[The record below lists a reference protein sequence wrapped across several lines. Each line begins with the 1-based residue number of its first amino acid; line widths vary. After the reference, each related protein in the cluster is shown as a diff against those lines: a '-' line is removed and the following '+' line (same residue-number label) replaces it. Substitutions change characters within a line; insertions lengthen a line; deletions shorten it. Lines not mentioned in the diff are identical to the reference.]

1 MDLAAEDDGS
11 RYSASMTR
19 EDFEGIVRRALEA
32 LGVADQVTL
41 IGGAGEATDTG
52 AMTARLRVGGG
63 DASGGGSVGAG
74 GAGGGTVM
82 ISVAAAADT
91 DTGADAARME
101 SETRAELRRAL
112 RMCPLCDR
120 IGHVEKLRGATG
132 QQEGCAVRCPAC
144 GEFEIDQELVRRFR
158 SARERDDAATL
169 DRLPSLSERT
179 RAGSHVRITT
189 DNWRGDGS

>member
-1 MDLAAEDDGS
+1 
-11 RYSASMTR
+11 MTR

-32 LGVADQVTL
+32 LGVGDQVTV
-41 IGGAGEATDTG
+41 IGADTTPDTG
-52 AMTARLRVGGG
+52 AMTARLSVAGGTGGIGRGSGSGG
-63 DASGGGSVGAG
+63 D
-74 GAGGGTVM
+74 GGGTVT
-82 ISVAAAADT
+82 ISVAAAD
-91 DTGADAARME
+91 DAARME

-132 QQEGCAVRCPAC
+132 QQEACAVRCPAC

-158 SARERDDAATL
+158 SARERHDGATL

-189 DNWRGDGS
+189 DNWRGDAS

>member
-1 MDLAAEDDGS
+1 
-11 RYSASMTR
+11 MTR
-19 EDFEGIVRRALEA
+19 EDFEGTVRRALEA

-41 IGGAGEATDTG
+41 DQLTLIGGDGEATDAG

-63 DASGGGSVGAG
+63 DGSGGGSDSGGAG
-74 GAGGGTVM
+74 GADGGTVT

-169 DRLPSLSERT
+169 DRLPSLSDRT

>member
-1 MDLAAEDDGS
+1 
-11 RYSASMTR
+11 MTR

-41 IGGAGEATDTG
+41 IAADATPEPGAG
-52 AMTARLRVGGG
+52 AMTAELRVGGG
-63 DASGGGSVGAG
+63 DGSSGGD
-74 GAGGGTVM
+74 TVK
-82 ISVAAAADT
+82 ISVAAAGD
-91 DTGADAARME
+91 DAARME

-112 RMCPLCDR
+112 RMCPLCER

-158 SARERDDAATL
+158 SARERHDAATL

-179 RAGSHVRITT
+179 RAGAHVRITA
-189 DNWRGDGS
+189 DNWRGDVS

>member
-1 MDLAAEDDGS
+1 MAPT

-32 LGVADQVTL
+32 LGVSDQVTL
-41 IGGAGEATDTG
+41 IGADAAPDTG
-52 AMTARLRVGGG
+52 AMTAKLRI
-63 DASGGGSVGAG
+63 GADG
-74 GAGGGTVM
+74 NTVS
-82 ISVAAAADT
+82 ISVAADVA
-91 DTGADAARME
+91 ADAARME

-132 QQEGCAVRCPAC
+132 QQEGCVVRCPAC

-158 SARERDDAATL
+158 SARERHDATVL

-179 RAGSHVRITT
+179 RAGSQVRITA